1 MIRKNVPC
9 LAAMLFCLPA
19 AVQFGSAEM
28 RGAVG
33 WTGFL
38 DESAQNH
45 LLVGGSVRFYLTNRI
60 SVEPEFQYLHK
71 DEFDRDYVLL
81 GNVAYDFRDR
91 TSRVVPYVI
100 GGVGRLWHDA
110 GFFRNSQT
118 FASGG
123 FGTKVFL
130 SDGWFVAPEIRTGW
144 EPHLRLSVC
153 IGYAFR

>member
-1 MIRKNVPC
+1 ML
-9 LAAMLFCLPA
+9 LALPA
-19 AVQFGSAEM
+19 PGQSGSAEL

-45 LLVGGSVRFYLTNRI
+45 VLLGGSVRYYLTNRL
-60 SVEPEFQYLHK
+60 SVEPEFQYLYK
-71 DEFDRDYVLL
+71 DEFDRDYILL
-81 GNVAYDFRDR
+81 GNLAYDFRGPGA
-91 TSRVVPYVI
+91 RVVPYVI
-100 GGVGRLWHDA
+100 GGIGRLWHDA
-110 GFFRNSQT
+110 GRFRNSQT

-130 SDGWFVAPEIRTGW
+130 DGAWFVAPEIRVGW
-144 EPHLRLSVC
+144 EPHLRLSVS